1 MAKAAE
7 RVEINTPH
15 IYVAVVGLA
24 LCSSAALGQGQP
36 SGEGPIPFGHGGVAP
51 LLYVG
56 VYVRGGT
63 WDPASLNGR
72 QWEIVLHHMR
82 VRANL
87 TAEEHELILEFLKAA
102 N

>member
-1 MAKAAE
+1 M
-7 RVEINTPH
+7 
-15 IYVAVVGLA
+15 
-24 LCSSAALGQGQP
+24 GQEQP
-36 SGEGPIPFGHGGVAP
+36 PAEGPIPFGHGGIAP
-51 LLYVG
+51 VSSVG
-56 VYVRGGT
+56 AYIRGGT
-63 WDPASLNGR
+63 PDPASLSDR